1 MRKLLTII
9 VLSLSGIALQA
20 QEYNLENKFTLPLKA
35 VFQAMEEKYDVKI
48 SCPENL
54 LEGRNVVYGLYQFKP
69 DFLQTLDIILS
80 KFDLDYTVNPDG
92 SYKIKAFEYARRRPE
107 EGIERLN
114 TLMEEY
120 DSLEEWEARR
130 AELKSCLYHTLGV
143 APLRDKLV
151 GKMTITARRRMDGYT
166 VENFALETLPGVYT
180 TGSIYRP
187 LRTKRGEKIPFI
199 LNPNGHFGT
208 GRYAKEIQLR
218 CAMFARMGAIA
229 VNLDLF
235 GYGESQLAFTSQDHR
250 NSIAL
255 TLHTLQNMAVLDYF
269 YLQPD
274 VDKSRIAVTGGSG
287 GGSQTMVLAALDE
300 RVTVCAPVIMVSSYF
315 MGGCG
320 CESGLPIGWCG
331 GGTNLAEIA
340 AMAAP
345 RPQLIVSDGKDWT
358 MMVDRVEYPFIRR
371 TYGFYGAEDRVSNV
385 HLAEEGHDFGPNK
398 RYAVYAFMA
407 GQLGLNAAAAQDKAG
422 NWDEST
428 VTVEDEAALKAFGP
442 DGERFPADAVR
453 GIDNLYRLVNSYK

>member
-1 MRKLLTII
+1 MILI
-9 VLSLSGIALQA
+9 VLVASGTALRA
-20 QEYNLENKFTLPLKA
+20 QTYNLENKFTMPLA
-35 VFQAMEEKYDVKI
+35 DVFRAMEEKYDVKI
-48 SCPENL
+48 SCAENL
-54 LEGRNVVYGLYQFKP
+54 LDGKNVVYGLYQFKT
-69 DFLQTLDIILS
+69 DFRQTLDIVLS

-107 EGIERLN
+107 EGVERLAAL
-114 TLMEEY
+114 TEAY
-120 DSLEEWEARR
+120 STLEEWAVRR
-130 AELKSCLYHTLGV
+130 TDLKTCLYSTLGV

-151 GKMTITARRRMDGYT
+151 LKMTITGKRRMDGYT

-187 LRTKRGEKIPFI
+187 ARVRRGEKLPFV

-218 CAMFARMGAIA
+218 CAMLARMGAVA

-235 GYGESQLAFTSQDHR
+235 GYGESLLAFTAADHR

-269 YLQPD
+269 CAQPD
-274 VDKSRIAVTGGSG
+274 IDLNRIAVTGGSG
-287 GGSQTMVLAALDE
+287 GGSQTMVLTALDE
-300 RVTVCAPVIMVSSYF
+300 RVCVSAPVIMVSSYF

-358 MMVDRVEYPFIRR
+358 MLVDKHEYPFIKR
-371 TYGFYGAEDRVSNV
+371 TYGFYGAEDQVQNA
-385 HLAEEGHDFGPNK
+385 HFPTEGHNWSVGK
-398 RYAVYAFMA
+398 REAVYAFMA
-407 GQLGLNAAAAQDKAG
+407 EQLRLNAAAGQDKAG
-422 NWDEST
+422 NWDESKIT
-428 VTVEDEAALKAFGP
+428 IEEAEVMKAFGV

-453 GIDNLYRLVNSYK
+453 GIENLYKLVESYK